1 MTPTV
6 LVDDS
11 GAVRTVTLNR
21 PAKRNAIDIE
31 LRIALAEAIEV
42 ADSDRAVRAIV
53 ITGAGPAFCSGEQIE
68 PARRQLNLAAAFARD
83 HRHHLL
89 GEDLHLL
96 RLAVGSQAAKNANA
110 SGSAFREED
119 VAIGSSPQQAR
130 IIQASR
136 ILLNLETCRR
146 DGPRA
151 CRSRN
156 YIGTIFRRFR
166 CVRLGKIIHSD
177 LARRSRFF
185 VSEISERRLWRWRL
199 EA

>member
-1 MTPTV
+1 MLRRAAGLQIAV
-6 LVDDS
+6 
-11 GAVRTVTLNR
+11 AVRKAYNFVG
-21 PAKRNAIDIE
+21 
-31 LRIALAEAIEV
+31 V
-42 ADSDRAVRAIV
+42 ADINPLGILSRGIQRDSVRALQS
-53 ITGAGPAFCSGEQIE
+53 A
-68 PARRQLNLAAAFARD
+68 
-83 HRHHLL
+83 

-96 RLAVGSQAAKNANA
+96 RLAVGSQATKNANA

-130 IIQASR
+130 TIQASG

-146 DGPRA
+146 DGSHI
-151 CRSRN
+151 CRSGN
-156 YIGTIFRRFR
+156 HIGTIFGRVR
-166 CVRLGKIIHSD
+166 CVRLGKIIHRD